1 MHKMNTIKIALF
13 GIISVAVAPI
23 LLYKYVL
30 LFAICYLLFWIF
42 RKNTIADL
50 EAKWIAAGVSLI
62 VKRRLR
68 LFYFVAHLQF
78 NCRFFFFDVSRII
91 TKKRGAL
98 FFFWARP
105 PHVFTWSCTY
115 TRCSYRQ
122 CLWSYSHGERW
133 LTETARSQAA
143 LACLW
148 NGSNESCSNSS

>member
-23 LLYKYVL
+23 LLNKYVL

-68 LFYFVAHLQF
+68 LFYFAAHLQF
-78 NCRFFFFDVSRII
+78 NCRFFFFGVDKID
-91 TKKRGAL
+91 
-98 FFFWARP
+98 
-105 PHVFTWSCTY
+105 
-115 TRCSYRQ
+115 
-122 CLWSYSHGERW
+122 
-133 LTETARSQAA
+133 
-143 LACLW
+143 
-148 NGSNESCSNSS
+148 N